1 MGNMEKIKHNIF
13 AKVQQRLAN
22 EAERDSISKG
32 IAAGN
37 TERYE
42 RVFALWVNLQ
52 KATQHR
58 WSNETREDVSLP
70 WNCQDA
76 RVRNAWDAL
85 TQPRNEVALEIL
97 SHQLPESTQ
106 LEIIRKALQV
116 SRDRKDKEK
125 SSRC

>member
-1 MGNMEKIKHNIF
+1 MRPKSGSFMPLRKSDCE
-13 AKVQQRLAN
+13 LG
-22 EAERDSISKG
+22 KG

-52 KATQHR
+52 KTMRHR
-58 WSNETREDVSLP
+58 WSNEIREDAPLP
-70 WNCQDA
+70 WNCQDT
-76 RVRNAWDAL
+76 RVHNAWDAL

-116 SRDRKDKEK
+116 SRDRKDKEQ
-125 SSRC
+125 SSGH